1 MTMPVSKKPR
11 RQKTATSEKKEPV
24 TPQSLPDRRVMEG
37 FLANFSRGRANDAT
51 ARAQDMMYD
60 AFGKQQPRARVALA
74 KKALEV
80 SPLCADAWV
89 LLAEEAAQSAEEA
102 LDFYRKGVEAGELAL
117 GPAGFKKYAGSFW
130 GFLETRPYMRARAGL
145 ASALRGIGQ
154 HEAAID
160 HYRALLEL
168 NPNDNQGIRYVLA
181 ASFLERGDVPAL
193 KALLSQY
200 DEDCTAQWRYT
211 QALVAFREGN
221 PAADKIAEQ
230 AWCANNHVPALLSGT
245 RKALPPV
252 GDYITIG
259 GEDEAAHYA
268 EENGAAWQSA
278 PGAVEWLTKVT
289 ANLVSKR
296 PTRTLY

>member
-1 MTMPVSKKPR
+1 LPVNRGDHNAIWTPPTAEAGRGKIVLGVLL
-11 RQKTATSEKKEPV
+11 QK
-24 TPQSLPDRRVMEG
+24 PQSDGL
-37 FLANFSRGRANDAT
+37 
-51 ARAQDMMYD
+51 
-60 AFGKQQPRARVALA
+60 
-74 KKALEV
+74 
-80 SPLCADAWV
+80 
-89 LLAEEAAQSAEEA
+89 
-102 LDFYRKGVEAGELAL
+102 
-117 GPAGFKKYAGSFW
+117 
-130 GFLETRPYMRARAGL
+130 L

-154 HEAAID
+154 DEAAID
-160 HYRALLEL
+160 HYHALLEL
-168 NPNDNQGIRYVLA
+168 NPNDNQGMRYVLA

-211 QALVAFREGN
+211 QALVAFREGD

-259 GEDEAAHYA
+259 GEDEAAHYV

-296 PTRTLY
+296 PTRTLN